1 MDLSRRSYQKE
12 LLDRNDIPFEDIK
25 RNMHELNFINTHLG
39 GHSITIDGIKK
50 LLDSAPRLGNK
61 AMVICE
67 IGCGGGDNL
76 KAIAGWC
83 TKNSID
89 PTFVGIDI
97 NSDCIAIAR
106 EACKKLNATFIH
118 SDYKAVNFQTRPSI
132 IFSSLFCHH
141 FANEELVDMLQW
153 MHQNSMTGFFIND
166 LHRHPIA
173 YYSIKSLSS
182 IFSRSYLVKNDA
194 PLSVARG
201 FTKKEWLTLTKA
213 AGIQNFSIEW
223 KWAFRWLV
231 VSRNERESSSL
242 HLQSQ

>member
-1 MDLSRRSYQKE
+1 MDLSRRSYEKE

-50 LLDSAPRLGNK
+50 LLNSGPRLGNK

-83 TKNSID
+83 TKNNID

-106 EACKKLNATFIH
+106 EACKELNATFIH
-118 SDYKAVNFQTRPSI
+118 SD
-132 IFSSLFCHH
+132 
-141 FANEELVDMLQW
+141 
-153 MHQNSMTGFFIND
+153 
-166 LHRHPIA
+166 
-173 YYSIKSLSS
+173 
-182 IFSRSYLVKNDA
+182 
-194 PLSVARG
+194 
-201 FTKKEWLTLTKA
+201 
-213 AGIQNFSIEW
+213 
-223 KWAFRWLV
+223 
-231 VSRNERESSSL
+231 
-242 HLQSQ
+242 